1 MESADVHRSQTR
13 DSDKSESD
21 VCIIVCWLSR
31 RGPLK
36 NLIVETF
43 LGDAIKR

>member
-21 VCIIVCWLSR
+21 VCINLCVLVVEA
-31 RGPLK
+31 GPAEEF
-36 NLIVETF
+36 NS
-43 LGDAIKR
+43 